1 MLLLFIVLF
10 SVYLILEYDPIRSGK
25 TTIAFVLA
33 LLIFFASTWST
44 DVDTLLQ
51 SGEVKAK
58 LIGLVGAVFFG
69 KLVYGIYRSI
79 RQQKSRQRYQIDEHY
94 PELFKKRKRDLQRLK
109 KLFEAVDIVGINAS
123 WGMGKTFL
131 LSYFKRE
138 PDISRQYYVV
148 EISVLTCKVDQLIP
162 VLFHDLDQVLKKD
175 GILSLQSESVKVLC
189 DSQKGIRSIINIIFG
204 STEGSAQALLAFKK
218 NLECM
223 HKKVVIIYED
233 LDRVDD
239 VKIIKQILSINLLL
253 SSPRIKIIY
262 QYDDERMK
270 QLGIGMDYLE
280 KYIPHH
286 MKLTELD
293 SEEIIMMNLDEL
305 KVDEHIL
312 ARSDLMILSRGEIL
326 EIVLQE
332 HYDWYDSPVQSMLA
346 IAEYTPRNIKFWIE
360 EILIFLSTY
369 SFYRE
374 ADNKKLLIRLLY
386 LKHILPDYYDKISS
400 FDAISQILLLERED
414 SMQSLDDPE
423 KKEAFIS
430 DEHNK
435 ECVAILD
442 FLGYQLHPLVRR
454 ETDPEIRKHREN
466 EKREEDNFRLDR
478 IYHHIIMAGGHPQT
492 NRETI
497 LTKIKKEVL
506 SKDDVDEQYRAW
518 KEIVGQ
524 SYYLN
529 QHIDGYTTINYVG
542 HSYFEDTLDAAF
554 LVPFTEEEEC
564 KFLRLFEAKRRN
576 SGALDLEYIRV
587 VLHASMNKNA
597 VFSLIVS
604 QMAHFK
610 VIGNFLS
617 GGSEGSF
624 NNFMYIFSLA
634 CRKLQYITYSDYDFV
649 QLESDLKHKYLA
661 FLEAVKKRTDFLEE
675 TIDTSDQPR
684 IKELFSNLRLAC
696 DCLADSVQDE
706 RAIRYDPVRVS
717 FSSVSEQGKEL
728 EQLLSKKKEVS
739 NDPAAK
745 KHFKEEVLRARENGQ
760 LDWDGVCKILSDKI
774 E

>member
-414 SMQSLDDPE
+414 SMQSLDDP
-423 KKEAFIS
+423 KK
-430 DEHNK
+430 
-435 ECVAILD
+435 
-442 FLGYQLHPLVRR
+442 
-454 ETDPEIRKHREN
+454 
-466 EKREEDNFRLDR
+466 KR
-478 IYHHIIMAGGHPQT
+478 HSSQMS
-492 NRETI
+492 TI
-497 LTKIKKEVL
+497 
-506 SKDDVDEQYRAW
+506 
-518 KEIVGQ
+518 
-524 SYYLN
+524 
-529 QHIDGYTTINYVG
+529 
-542 HSYFEDTLDAAF
+542 
-554 LVPFTEEEEC
+554 
-564 KFLRLFEAKRRN
+564 
-576 SGALDLEYIRV
+576 
-587 VLHASMNKNA
+587 KN
-597 VFSLIVS
+597 VS
-604 QMAHFK
+604 QFWT
-610 VIGNFLS
+610 F
-617 GGSEGSF
+617 
-624 NNFMYIFSLA
+624 
-634 CRKLQYITYSDYDFV
+634 
-649 QLESDLKHKYLA
+649 
-661 FLEAVKKRTDFLEE
+661 
-675 TIDTSDQPR
+675 
-684 IKELFSNLRLAC
+684 
-696 DCLADSVQDE
+696 
-706 RAIRYDPVRVS
+706 
-717 FSSVSEQGKEL
+717 
-728 EQLLSKKKEVS
+728 
-739 NDPAAK
+739 
-745 KHFKEEVLRARENGQ
+745 
-760 LDWDGVCKILSDKI
+760 
-774 E
+774 

>member
-131 LSYFKRE
+131 FSYFKRE

-414 SMQSLDDPE
+414 SMQSLDDPK

-466 EKREEDNFRLDR
+466 EKREEHNFRLDR
-478 IYHHIIMAGGHPQT
+478 IYHHIIMAGSHPQT

-506 SKDDVDEQYRAW
+506 SKDDIDEQYRAW

-587 VLHASMNKNA
+587 VLNASMNKNA

-604 QMAHFK
+604 
-610 VIGNFLS
+610 
-617 GGSEGSF
+617 
-624 NNFMYIFSLA
+624 
-634 CRKLQYITYSDYDFV
+634 
-649 QLESDLKHKYLA
+649 
-661 FLEAVKKRTDFLEE
+661 
-675 TIDTSDQPR
+675 
-684 IKELFSNLRLAC
+684 
-696 DCLADSVQDE
+696 
-706 RAIRYDPVRVS
+706 
-717 FSSVSEQGKEL
+717 
-728 EQLLSKKKEVS
+728 
-739 NDPAAK
+739 
-745 KHFKEEVLRARENGQ
+745 
-760 LDWDGVCKILSDKI
+760 
-774 E
+774 